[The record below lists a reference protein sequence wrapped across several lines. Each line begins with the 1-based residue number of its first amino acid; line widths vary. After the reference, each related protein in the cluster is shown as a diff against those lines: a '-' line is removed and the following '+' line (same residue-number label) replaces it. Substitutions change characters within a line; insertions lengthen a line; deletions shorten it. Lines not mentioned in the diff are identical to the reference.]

1 MKPAIANAAETAA
14 LGRLARHSE
23 PVTRDVLRG
32 RSGTD
37 RSRSAETAKIGVI
50 YNPRSAA
57 NLGQAPLRAV
67 GVPCGQPANR
77 AELRALLR
85 EFAAAEVDVVTVSG
99 GDGTI
104 REVLTAI
111 PEAYGDAPHPAIA
124 ILAAGRTDLI
134 ASEVGSSGR
143 RDELARLLAAAK
155 AGTLRRTRRPVMRV
169 EGVADLDG
177 EAITPRG
184 MLLGWGAM
192 VFGTELCQKE
202 VHADGASHDTA
213 VGITFAR
220 VVGRILFRGDPDRLL
235 KGHRLGLHADGQPD
249 RLGPDGARAL
259 LIVSTLREK
268 LVLGRTVF
276 FGDYRE
282 DQLQYLETDAP
293 ARGLVRAVGSLAIGK
308 PWLAGPGWS
317 SHAANTLELVTD
329 RTIVIDGELFRP
341 IDGRILI
348 TADPAVDFVAP

>member
-111 PEAYGDAPHPAIA
+111 PGDH
-124 ILAAGRTDLI
+124 
-134 ASEVGSSGR
+134 
-143 RDELARLLAAAK
+143 
-155 AGTLRRTRRPVMRV
+155 
-169 EGVADLDG
+169 
-177 EAITPRG
+177 
-184 MLLGWGAM
+184 
-192 VFGTELCQKE
+192 
-202 VHADGASHDTA
+202 
-213 VGITFAR
+213 
-220 VVGRILFRGDPDRLL
+220 
-235 KGHRLGLHADGQPD
+235 
-249 RLGPDGARAL
+249 
-259 LIVSTLREK
+259 
-268 LVLGRTVF
+268 
-276 FGDYRE
+276 
-282 DQLQYLETDAP
+282 
-293 ARGLVRAVGSLAIGK
+293 
-308 PWLAGPGWS
+308 
-317 SHAANTLELVTD
+317 
-329 RTIVIDGELFRP
+329 
-341 IDGRILI
+341 
-348 TADPAVDFVAP
+348 